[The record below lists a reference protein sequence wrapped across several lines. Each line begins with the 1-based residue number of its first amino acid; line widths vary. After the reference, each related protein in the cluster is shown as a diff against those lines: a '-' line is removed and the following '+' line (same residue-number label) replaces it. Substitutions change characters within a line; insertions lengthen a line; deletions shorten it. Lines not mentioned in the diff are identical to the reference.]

1 MPLIVRPPKRA
12 DTHGLAPFHTR
23 GSSAAAASA
32 HPYPAGGCPTKPGV
46 LCCNG
51 VVLNID
57 LAPTLLD
64 IAGVDPAVG
73 QEMDGSSYRWML
85 EPPAAPAGKP
95 LRRDFLVECQRSLH
109 LPSLCNR
116 SRLDSRA
123 AFVIDAQTMASLS
136 TMTTT
141 PQSPRPSGTRRHSSI
156 SPRA

>member
-12 DTHGLAPFHTR
+12 DTRGLAPFHTV

-95 LRRDFLVECQRSLH
+95 LRRDFLVECQRSVH
-109 LPSLCNR
+109 LLSLGIVV
-116 SRLDSRA
+116 STHVPL
-123 AFVIDAQTMASLS
+123 IDAQTTASLS

-141 PQSPRPSGTRRHSSI
+141 PRSLRPSGTRRPSSI